1 MFFLKEFIM
10 STKVDVGLTGSLA
23 IIALFI
29 AGVIGWIMNIM
40 AIAGSEFTPITGLLV
55 LRVVGIFV
63 APLGAVL
70 GWC

>member
-1 MFFLKEFIM
+1 M

>member
-1 MFFLKEFIM
+1 M
-10 STKVDVGLTGSLA
+10 SSKVDVGLTGSLA

-29 AGVIGWIMNIM
+29 AAVIGWIMNIM
-40 AIAGSEFTPITGLLV
+40 TIAGSEFTPITGLLV